1 MSQKAL
7 DIFFRYKFLILLP
20 VVILVLAGAVASQ
33 LQQETVYSSS
43 AKIWV
48 QRTPLLTSRLGD
60 LGRSGSPAARQAAAL
75 RDQLSLQ
82 SFRLSVASRVDAL
95 AGLPPEQQA
104 AAVRQ
109 GTSVSSSGRHILTI
123 RHVDEDPAL
132 TQAIDQAIIDTYS
145 ETFATEVV
153 EQADLAE
160 SFYEE
165 RLVEARQR
173 LDESTAALNSYQETI
188 SLEDESDLQLQALVA
203 EVDAADADYN
213 AILDR
218 LENINLERD
227 AALSGRDLSFRLM
240 DPPELPTNPLGSP
253 MRDLLLLPF
262 LGLLLGISVSG
273 VVFFGL
279 IRLDGAVRLPVDTQ
293 RIGVPLL
300 AVVPDLGR
308 RRHPSWPQR
317 IVRLIRRRPPW
328 PRHFVRLVV
337 AASRGLMGNLR

>member
-1 MSQKAL
+1 MPQKAL

-20 VVILVLAGAVASQ
+20 VVILVLAGAVASS

-43 AKIWV
+43 AKMWA
-48 QRTPLLTSRLGD
+48 QRTPLLTSRLGGVGSD
-60 LGRSGSPAARQAAAL
+60 SPAAQQAAAIG
-75 RDQLSLQ
+75 DQLSLQ

-95 AGLPPEQQA
+95 AGLPSGQQA
-104 AAVRQ
+104 AAVRE
-109 GTSVSSSGRHILTI
+109 GTSVSSSGSRHILTI

-132 TQAIDQAIIDTYS
+132 AQAIVQAIIDTYS
-145 ETFATEVV
+145 EVFAIAVV
-153 EQADLAE
+153 EQVDLAE
-160 SFYEE
+160 TFYEE

-173 LDESTAALNSYQETI
+173 LDESTAALDSYLETI
-188 SLEDESDLQLQALVA
+188 PLEDPSDLQLQVLVA
-203 EVDAADADYN
+203 EVTAADADYN

-218 LENINLERD
+218 LEDINLERD

-240 DPPELPTNPLGSP
+240 DPPELPANPLGSP
-253 MRDLLLLPF
+253 MRDLLMFPF
-262 LGLLLGISVSG
+262 LGLLLGISVSA

-279 IRLDGAVRLPVDTQ
+279 VRLDGVVRLPVDTQ

-308 RRHPSWPQR
+308 RGHPSWPQR
-317 IVRLIRRRPPW
+317 IVRLVRRRPPW